1 MPSLDGLKPLLSA
14 LAVALTLLAFHPYLR
29 GILRGTVKPH
39 VFSWVVWGLTTAV
52 VFVAQLQ
59 AGGGVGAWPIGISG
73 GITLLIAAVAWRRR
87 ADVTITRLDW
97 MFFALALAALPVWVA
112 TADPTWAVML
122 LTTVDLLGFGPTFRK
137 AYALPHSESVGFY
150 GLFLARNLLVVLAL
164 ERYSVATA
172 LFPAA
177 VAAACAL
184 LMALIAWR
192 RRAVPV

>member
-1 MPSLDGLKPLLSA
+1 MPSIDAWKPLLST
-14 LAVALTLLAFHPYLR
+14 LAVALTLLAFYPYLR

-39 VFSWVVWGLTTAV
+39 AFSWGVWGLTTGL
-52 VFVAQLQ
+52 VFFAQLQ

-73 GITLLIAAVAWRRR
+73 GITLFIAVLAWRRR

-97 MFFALALAALPVWVA
+97 TFFVLALAALPVWIA
-112 TADPTWAVML
+112 TADPTWAVVL
-122 LTTVDLLGFGPTFRK
+122 LTLVDLLGFGPTFRK
-137 AYALPHSESVGFY
+137 AHALPHSESLGFY

-164 ERYSVATA
+164 EQYSVATA

-184 LMALIAWR
+184 LMALIVWR
-192 RRAVPV
+192 RRTAPI

>member
-1 MPSLDGLKPLLSA
+1 MSAKALFAA
-14 LAVALTLLAFHPYLR
+14 LAVALTLLAFYPYLC
-29 GILRGTVKPH
+29 GILRGTVRPH

-52 VFVAQLQ
+52 VFLAQLQ
-59 AGGGVGAWPIGISG
+59 AGGGMGAWPIGISG
-73 GITLLIAAVAWRRR
+73 GITLLIAALAWLRR

-97 MFFALALAALPVWVA
+97 TFFLLALAALPVWMA

-137 AYALPHSESVGFY
+137 AYTLPHSESVGFY

-164 ERYSVATA
+164 EQVSIATA

-184 LMALIAWR
+184 LMAMILWR
-192 RRAVPV
+192 RQLLPA

>member
-1 MPSLDGLKPLLSA
+1 MPGDDILKPLFSV
-14 LAVALTLLAFHPYLR
+14 LAVALTLLAFYPYLR
-29 GILRGTVKPH
+29 GILRGTVRPH
-39 VFSWVVWGLTTAV
+39 VFSWVIWGLTTAV
-52 VFVAQLQ
+52 VFLAQMQ

-73 GITLLIAAVAWRRR
+73 GITLFIAAVAWRRR

-97 MFFALALAALPVWVA
+97 MFFALALAALPVWIA
-112 TADPTWAVML
+112 TADPTWAVVL

-137 AYALPHSESVGFY
+137 AYALPYSESVGFY

-164 ERYSVATA
+164 EQYSVATA